1 MKKLLLLTLG
11 FFASVSVYHAQ
22 CDQPVVVSP
31 QSYCGGGTSIL
42 LDAQG
47 TDPSLT
53 YTINMEDSFGDGW
66 NGNSITINGNG
77 PFTITSGSNG
87 SATFPVNEGDVLT
100 ATWVEG
106 SWTTEVS
113 FDILDEAGNVVFSG
127 VFGDAINYTV
137 PSIGPYVMTWYDAPG
152 GNVLGTGSPFE
163 AVGTSVMP
171 TASTGSYSFFVTQT
185 GTGCTESGA
194 VELVVDIT
202 DVNVD
207 LAIVNETCTG
217 TSDGTFSVSNV
228 SCGTAPFT

>member
-1 MKKLLLLTLG
+1 
-11 FFASVSVYHAQ
+11 
-22 CDQPVVVSP
+22 
-31 QSYCGGGTSIL
+31 
-42 LDAQG
+42 
-47 TDPSLT
+47 
-53 YTINMEDSFGDGW
+53 
-66 NGNSITINGNG
+66 
-77 PFTITSGSNG
+77 
-87 SATFPVNEGDVLT
+87 
-100 ATWVEG
+100 
-106 SWTTEVS
+106 
-113 FDILDEAGNVVFSG
+113 
-127 VFGDAINYTV
+127 
-137 PSIGPYVMTWYDAPG
+137 MTWYDAPG

-228 SCGTAPFT
+228 SCGTAPFTSVDGGAFGPAPTDLTAGTYSLWFRTMHLFRVCNYSSN